1 LAEWKRYLIAAK
13 TKIERQDL
21 NINFKIGENGKKIFD
36 RYKNKIK
43 ILTHCNAGAL
53 ATSGYGTAIGVIRS
67 LGREGKVEK
76 VIVDETRPYLQGA
89 RLTSWELYKEKIPFH
104 IITDNMA
111 GYFMSKGEIDAVIVG
126 ADRISLNGDTA
137 NKIGTLGLSIMTKYY
152 SIPFYIAAP
161 ISTID
166 TSIESGKYIPIE
178 QRGENEVRE
187 VMGTKIIPEYM
198 PVKNPAF
205 DVTPCGNITAII
217 TEKGVIEPPFKE
229 NIKKIV
235 TSADNTDKEMGA
247 DKR

>member
-1 LAEWKRYLIAAK
+1 
-13 TKIERQDL
+13 
-21 NINFKIGENGKKIFD
+21 
-36 RYKNKIK
+36 
-43 ILTHCNAGAL
+43 
-53 ATSGYGTAIGVIRS
+53 
-67 LGREGKVEK
+67 
-76 VIVDETRPYLQGA
+76 
-89 RLTSWELYKEKIPFH
+89 
-104 IITDNMA
+104 MA

-137 NKIGTLGLSIMTKYY
+137 NKIGTLGLSIMAKYY

-205 DVTPCGNITAII
+205 DVAPCGNITAII

-235 TSADNTDKEMGA
+235 TSADNTDKETGA